1 MLLLTIAENAHN
13 NDGRITAHSR
23 KFMKED
29 ICTIPINVVFEK
41 KDGCPICRMRA
52 ELEERALDFVMG
64 PAMMEPDVRH
74 ETNRLGFCPKHI
86 EIMYGRGNK
95 LPFAL
100 MLESHLI
107 EINNTVFE
115 RHKKSLLR
123 SSASQAAASAK
134 DARTMAESC
143 YVCARVEKAMNSEF
157 ETLWQMW
164 KKEEEFRQSV
174 ADQPCICISDY
185 AELIERGMKALDKK
199 SFEEFYDVITK
210 VAKKGLAELQSN
222 VSGFCRMYDYRNNGE
237 DFGNLRNAVKDAVSY
252 LTGRMQK

>member
-1 MLLLTIAENAHN
+1 
-13 NDGRITAHSR
+13 
-23 KFMKED
+23 MKQD
-29 ICTIPINVVFEK
+29 ISTIPITDVFDK

-52 ELEERALDFVMG
+52 ELEERALDFIMG

-74 ETNRLGFCPKHI
+74 ETNRLGFCTKHL
-86 EIMYGRGNK
+86 EMMCGRGNR
-95 LPFAL
+95 LPLAL

-107 EINNTVFE
+107 EINNAVFE
-115 RHKKSLLR
+115 SHKKSLLR
-123 SSASQAAASAK
+123 SAASQAAASAQ
-134 DARTMAESC
+134 DAKKMAESC
-143 YVCARVEKAMNSEF
+143 YVCERIEQAMDSEF
-157 ETLWQMW
+157 KTLWHMW

-185 AELIERGMKALDKK
+185 AELVERGMKALDKK

-252 LTGRMQK
+252 LTGRIQK